1 MRFINFLFM
10 ERVDQIVIELEDLHG
25 DILGKAMR
33 GLGLGKNEMT
43 SVLKVEKAQV
53 EAVLNGEC
61 DEGVISG
68 MAEALG
74 LSKSKLIVSA
84 RKEWAPAP
92 LQLNGVIQFNL
103 PFGSMRVNAYLL
115 WCGETGKAWVF
126 DTGPEATPILHFLE
140 KEKLSVDAIFLTHT
154 HVDHIA
160 CLEELKQKT
169 GNPSV
174 FVHNLEQISGAS
186 LIDEGFEYGL
196 GSLSLRALHTHGHS
210 VGGTTYLID
219 GLEKPVAIAG
229 DSLFAGSMGG
239 GMVSYEDALQNNRE
253 KIMTLPEQTIVCPG
267 HGPMTTIEEE
277 RRYNPFFP

>member
-1 MRFINFLFM
+1 MNAGRNIT
-10 ERVDQIVIELEDLHG
+10 VALEDNHE
-25 DILGKAMR
+25 DILAKSMR
-33 GLGLGKNEMT
+33 GLGIGKAEISERIGIDKLRVE
-43 SVLKVEKAQV
+43 SVLSGGTDEV
-53 EAVLNGEC
+53 AV
-61 DEGVISG
+61 SG
-68 MAEALG
+68 MAEILN
-74 LSKSKLIVSA
+74 LDPVKLLVASNKA
-84 RKEWAPAP
+84 WAPKSNRTDC
-92 LQLNGVIQFNL
+92 LKQLNL

-239 GMVSYEDALQNNRE
+239 GMVSYADALQNNRE